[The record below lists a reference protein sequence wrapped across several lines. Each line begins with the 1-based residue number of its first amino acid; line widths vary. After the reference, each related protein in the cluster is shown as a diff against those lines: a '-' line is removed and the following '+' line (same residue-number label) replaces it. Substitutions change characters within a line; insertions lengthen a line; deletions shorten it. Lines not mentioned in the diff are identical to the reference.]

1 MTKLYLEPSEIF
13 EYSAEKGKVKANAKL
28 IYKIILGFLGGAFI
42 SVGYLAY
49 IRVAGTFPHE
59 WGGFGTFVGACVFP
73 VGLICI
79 LIGGGEL
86 ITSNMMAVGAA
97 CLSKKIAF
105 SKLLNNYVIITLA
118 NVVGGLFVAY
128 FFGHIV
134 GLTEG
139 DVIQKTIHTAES
151 KVFSTPLQMIVSGI
165 GCNWL
170 VSMGAWLCFCAKDVI
185 GKILGTWF
193 PVMTFVAIG
202 FQHVV
207 ANMFVIPAAMFAG
220 ANITLVQFLTN
231 MLFVW
236 IGNAIGG
243 IGLVASFY
251 YFAYYKYKNKDNSK

>member
-1 MTKLYLEPSEIF
+1 MSKLYLEPYEIYA
-13 EYSAEKGKVKANAKL
+13 YSAEKGKTKANADL
-28 IYKIILGFLGGAFI
+28 LYKIILGFLGGAFI

-49 IRVAGTFPHE
+49 IRIAGTFPHE
-59 WGGFGTFVGACVFP
+59 WGGFGAFIGAAVFP
-73 VGLICI
+73 VGLACI

-97 CLSKKIAF
+97 YFSKKIPL
-105 SKLLNNYVIITLA
+105 SKLINNYVIITLA
-118 NVVGGLFVAY
+118 NIVGSLFVAY

-139 DVIQKTIHTAES
+139 VVLEKTIHTAEAKITATS
-151 KVFSTPLQMIVSGI
+151 IQMIISGI

-170 VSMGAWLCFCAKDVI
+170 VSMGAWLSFCAKDVT
-185 GKILGTWF
+185 GKILGAWF

-220 ANITLVQFLTN
+220 ADITFIEFLKN
-231 MLFVW
+231 MVFVW
-236 IGNAIGG
+236 IGNVLGG
-243 IGLVASFY
+243 TVLVAGMY
-251 YFAYYKYKNKDNSK
+251 YLAYARKK

>member
-1 MTKLYLEPSEIF
+1 MSKLYLEPYEIY
-13 EYSAEKGKVKANAKL
+13 EYSAEKGKAKANANFLYKL
-28 IYKIILGFLGGAFI
+28 ILGFLGGAFI

-49 IRVAGTFPHE
+49 IRIAGTFPHE
-59 WGGFGTFVGACVFP
+59 WGGFGSFVGACVFP
-73 VGLICI
+73 VGLACI

-97 CLSKKIAF
+97 YFSKKIPLA
-105 SKLLNNYVIITLA
+105 KLVNNYVVITLA
-118 NVVGGLFVAY
+118 NVLGGLFVAY

-139 DVIQKTIHTAES
+139 AVLEKTIHVAEG
-151 KVFSTPLQMIVSGI
+151 KVSATPLQMVVSGI

-170 VSMGAWLCFCAKDVI
+170 VSMGAWLAFCAKDVT
-185 GKILGTWF
+185 GKILGAWF
-193 PVMTFVAIG
+193 PVMTFVVIG

-220 ANITLVQFLTN
+220 AHITFMEFLTN

-236 IGNAIGG
+236 IGNVIGG
-243 IGLVASFY
+243 AGLVGGMY
-251 YFAYYKYKNKDNSK
+251 YLAYGRKAH